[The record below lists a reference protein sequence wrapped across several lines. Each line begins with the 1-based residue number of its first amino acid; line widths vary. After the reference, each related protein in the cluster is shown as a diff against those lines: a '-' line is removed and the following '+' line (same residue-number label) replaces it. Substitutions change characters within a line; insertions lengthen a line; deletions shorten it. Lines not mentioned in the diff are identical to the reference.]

1 MGGGSLTP
9 FFFCENL
16 LVRVKLGLYS
26 LHRIMTDN
34 SIFNPIFRDSPAI
47 IKDNMKI
54 SFVSY
59 LERHMLLLF
68 KDNAKFSLETINR
81 DIN

>member
-1 MGGGSLTP
+1 
-9 FFFCENL
+9 
-16 LVRVKLGLYS
+16 
-26 LHRIMTDN
+26 MTDN